1 MFLAPI
7 LTVSRSRRFRKP
19 RRLALIFSYVTTET
33 DVFSFL
39 ISFADQLFDFLIKTR
54 QSKRSKMAD
63 AAAPKKRGR
72 PAKST
77 TESKEKTEVRI
88 DRLKSFSDF
97 NFLAIYVFLGEKGRE
112 ETRSTGR

>member
-1 MFLAPI
+1 
-7 LTVSRSRRFRKP
+7 
-19 RRLALIFSYVTTET
+19 
-33 DVFSFL
+33 
-39 ISFADQLFDFLIKTR
+39 
-54 QSKRSKMAD
+54 MAD

-112 ETRSTGR
+112 ETRSTGRWRRIAGQARSWTPQGIRQKSRRLFIQA